1 MVFPRLPLLWRVF
14 AINAGLLVLGTLA
27 LVVFPRRVHVSTGV
41 FESFDVIAGV
51 VLVLAANFLL
61 LRPVLSPVDRLVER
75 MRTVDLLR
83 PGQRLPEAGGPEVV
97 PEALRIV
104 AVMPNLRRASAATR
118 VETKES
124 RSQPTRATLVPPESS
139 SRTVA

>member
-61 LRPVLSPVDRLVER
+61 LRPVLSPAA
-75 MRTVDLLR
+75 T
-83 PGQRLPEAGGPEVV
+83 P
-97 PEALRIV
+97 
-104 AVMPNLRRASAATR
+104 RASTGKAPPR
-118 VETKES
+118 G
-124 RSQPTRATLVPPESS
+124 RSHCFAKFAQSDPPGTQ
-139 SRTVA
+139 RHCRG

>member
-41 FESFDVIAGV
+41 FESFDVVAGV

-61 LRPVLSPVDRLVER
+61 LRPVLSPIDRLVER

-83 PGQRLPEAGGPEVV
+83 PGQRLPEAGGPETIKR
-97 PEALRIV
+97 PV
-104 AVMPNLRRASAATR
+104 AFNKFFLKAAGKPKLSKSAI
-118 VETKES
+118 
-124 RSQPTRATLVPPESS
+124 SS
-139 SRTVA
+139 EI